1 MAGGIYPDIGTGA
14 SLALATS
21 AWAPQI
27 SEMNWGGIDRDMVES
42 THLATTTARS
52 YLPADLYDPGEL
64 NLSVFYE
71 PGNEPPTNGALE
83 TVTLTFPLNTAQGVA
98 VAATLAGSAAMT
110 SFSFSV
116 PLEDMITADVSFK
129 FSGVLTWTSA
139 TS

>member
-14 SLALATS
+14 SLALTTS
-21 AWAPQI
+21 GWTPQI
-27 SEMNWGGIDRDMVES
+27 TEMNWGGIDREMVET
-42 THLATTTARS
+42 THLATTTAKT
-52 YLPADLYDPGEL
+52 YLPGDLYDPGEL
-64 NLSVFYE
+64 SLSVFYE

-83 TVTLTFPLNTAQGVA
+83 TVTLTFPLNTAQSVD

-110 SFSFSV
+110 SFSFGV

-129 FSGVLTWTSA
+129 FSGPLTWTSA